1 MNLYTDDTTIYFSS
15 KDPQEVQEVLEA
27 ELGAVAHWIKRNQ
40 LKMNGSKTQLMVL
53 SRRRRKCEAERIRIQ
68 LDGSILVSEEKV
80 RYLGV
85 DIDRNLTWKDQVC
98 KVRRSCLS
106 SLARLS
112 RVSSFLPFETK
123 KRLYNALVLPHMDYC
138 CVVWMECGAALRH
151 EIKRLQ
157 NYGMWLITSSPRLAC
172 SAMLRS
178 RLSWVPLEQR
188 RRLFRLA
195 LVHKCLL
202 GRAPQYLCSK
212 FVTNESLGLRTT
224 RGSSNLY
231 LKRPTTNFY
240 LNIRVLLTGI
250 TFQIISRLFAQKLP
264 LKVMYRIFFLVSC

>member
-1 MNLYTDDTTIYFSS
+1 
-15 KDPQEVQEVLEA
+15 
-27 ELGAVAHWIKRNQ
+27 
-40 LKMNGSKTQLMVL
+40 MVL
-53 SRRRRKCEAERIRIQ
+53 SRRRRKCEPERICIQ
-68 LDGSILVSEEKV
+68 LHGSILVSEEKV

-123 KRLYNALVLPHMDYC
+123 KRLHNALVLPHIDYC
-138 CVVWMECGAALRH
+138 CVVWMECGAMLRH
-151 EIKRLQ
+151 EIERLQ
-157 NYGMWLITSSPRLAC
+157 NYGMRLITFSPRLAC

-178 RLSWVPLEQR
+178 RLGWVPLQQR

-202 GRAPQYLCSK
+202 RGAPQYLCSK
-212 FVTNESLGLRTT
+212 FATNESLGLSTIPGAAAT
-224 RGSSNLY
+224 S
-231 LKRPTTNFY
+231 T
-240 LNIRVLLTGI
+240 
-250 TFQIISRLFAQKLP
+250 
-264 LKVMYRIFFLVSC
+264 